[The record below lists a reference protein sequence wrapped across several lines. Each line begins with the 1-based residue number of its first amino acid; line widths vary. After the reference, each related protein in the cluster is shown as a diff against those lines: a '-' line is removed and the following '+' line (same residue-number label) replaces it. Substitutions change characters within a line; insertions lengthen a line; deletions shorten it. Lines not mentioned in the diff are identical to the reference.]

1 MAALAGAALLR
12 KRRLDRFAGSS
23 THRGSRNM
31 GLLASELV
39 DRVRQQAVLDLI
51 DADVAK
57 VVDEIAPRSFS
68 RPIPEITATTPPIA
82 SRSV

>member
-1 MAALAGAALLR
+1 
-12 KRRLDRFAGSS
+12 
-23 THRGSRNM
+23 M